1 MSPIG
6 IRPAVPGDIP
16 LVLKFIQELA
26 DYERLSHE
34 VTATEDELRSTLFG
48 VRPVAEVVIA
58 SHDDVPVGFA
68 VFFATYSTFLGKPG
82 LYLEDLFVRPA
93 ARGNGIG
100 RALVEYLARLTVER
114 GWGRFEWRVL
124 DWNEPS
130 IAFYRKLGAEPLEDW
145 TVFRVTGAALRALA
159 GK

>member
-1 MSPIG
+1 MSPID

-34 VTATEDELRSTLFG
+34 VTATEDELRSTLFC